1 MGSGIP
7 REVTAVE
14 LEGLEPQPP
23 PQLCGEQTPGLPRLT
38 LLSSPV
44 HGLRGSPPV
53 HEGFG
58 FQHQDAGHQVSSA
71 SPHGLL
77 LLGQGGSEPHTSHW
91 WHVGLLVGARL
102 PAAPSNINTS
112 MLSPLEESRP
122 ALPEGFPF
130 VTLSFLAVLV
140 PVSLAPWLE
149 GHGGIGR
156 AGAGV
161 D

>member
-77 LLGQGGSEPHTSHW
+77 LLRAPHKPLVARGAFGGGQ
-91 WHVGLLVGARL
+91 
-102 PAAPSNINTS
+102 AAC
-112 MLSPLEESRP
+112 RP
-122 ALPEGFPF
+122 
-130 VTLSFLAVLV
+130 
-140 PVSLAPWLE
+140 
-149 GHGGIGR
+149 IKY
-156 AGAGV
+156 
-161 D
+161 